1 MALLAIAKEAL
12 MPIPESN
19 INNTGSLTKFLGK
32 IKTAGV
38 PERVTFEFLKTLGF
52 KSSNDR
58 PIITIMRGI
67 GFLDSNGAPTERYKS
82 YRSNDGGRVLANA
95 LRDAYSDIFL
105 AHTEA
110 QDLPLEEL
118 KGIIASKSTK
128 GEPTVLRIARTFQT
142 LAKAADFTN
151 DSAAEKTDNEEIEDA
166 SETTRQDPIPKPP
179 PPPIPAIS
187 QQQPS
192 FHYNIEIH
200 LPTTTDI
207 TVYNA
212 IFKSLKENLL

>member
-1 MALLAIAKEAL
+1 MA
-12 MPIPESN
+12 IPEAN
-19 INNTGSLTKFLGK
+19 INNTGSLAKFLEA

-58 PIITIMRGI
+58 PVITIMKGI
-67 GFLDSNGAPTERYKS
+67 GFLDSNGKPTELYKS
-82 YRSNDGGRVLANA
+82 YRSSDGAKVLAGA
-95 LRDAYSDIFL
+95 LRSAYSDIFL
-105 AHTEA
+105 ANTKA
-110 QDLPLEEL
+110 QTLSLDKL
-118 KGIIASKSTK
+118 KGIIASKTTK
-128 GEPTVLRIARTFQT
+128 GGPTVERIARTFQA
-142 LAKAADFTN
+142 LAKAADFSEAGDPQAHQQT
-151 DSAAEKTDNEEIEDA
+151 DKSKPETEVHGELAEMTPPLRGKTP
-166 SETTRQDPIPKPP
+166 T
-179 PPPIPAIS
+179 
-187 QQQPS
+187 